1 TLYTVGHGRRSAD
14 ELIAI
19 LHEARI
25 ERLVDIRAFPAS
37 RRNPQFAKGRLAAT
51 LQSHRIAYDWQGKG
65 LGGFRKGGEASA
77 HSALRHPMFRPTRNT
92 WKATNLDS
100 ARLRDVRR
108 VIHLLDEAK
117 PREHVLN

>member
-1 TLYTVGHGRRSAD
+1 MATLYTVGHGRRSAD

-51 LQSHRIAYDWQGKG
+51 LQSHRI
-65 LGGFRKGGEASA
+65 
-77 HSALRHPMFRPTRNT
+77 
-92 WKATNLDS
+92 
-100 ARLRDVRR
+100 R
-108 VIHLLDEAK
+108 VILEEGRLMYGGAQNKLL
-117 PREHVLN
+117 